1 MTTVV
6 PVISRLKLGRV
17 LRELRNL
24 AGLTL
29 EQCEADLDLSSS
41 TLGRVENGQQNIHPM
56 IVRAMLELYHAPMG
70 EWEEI
75 LELAR
80 EARKRT
86 DWQMLGVA
94 AQAYVVMESEAV
106 GVRNFEPA
114 FVPGLLQTEDYARE
128 VFGLDSS
135 GTRRRNLAIRLKRR
149 ERLTGANPL
158 ALQAIV
164 DESALRRP
172 IGEPS
177 VRREQ
182 LDYLV
187 EQAQLPN
194 VAIRVLP
201 ISLGASLGMRGAFS
215 VLRFPPDSITDIGY
229 VEHAAGSLQIIKP
242 EQVSGLSHQ
251 FHKIEVTAL
260 PEAESLSLITRIARQ
275 IH

>member
-1 MTTVV
+1 VTTVV

-29 EQCEADLDLSSS
+29 EQCEADLDLSSG

-56 IVRAMLELYHAPMG
+56 IVRAMLELYHAPMA
-70 EWEEI
+70 EWDEI

-106 GVRNFEPA
+106 AVQNFESA

-135 GTRRRNLAIRLKRR
+135 GMRRRNLAIRLKRR
-149 ERLTGANPL
+149 ERLTGPHPL
-158 ALQAIV
+158 VFHAIV
-164 DESALRRP
+164 DETALRRP
-172 IGEPS
+172 IGEQG
-177 VRREQ
+177 VRRGQ
-182 LDYLV
+182 LDYLI
-187 EQAQLPN
+187 EQAQLSN
-194 VAIRVLP
+194 VTLQVLP
-201 ISLGASLGMRGAFS
+201 LSLGANLGMRGAFS
-215 VLRFPPDSITDIGY
+215 LLRFPPDSITDIGY

-242 EQVSGLSHQ
+242 DQVSALAHQ
-251 FHKIEVTAL
+251 FRTITETAL
-260 PEAESLSLITRIARQ
+260 PQAESLALIARIARQ
-275 IH
+275 NG

>member
-1 MTTVV
+1 VTTVV

-56 IVRAMLELYHAPMG
+56 IVRAMLELYHAPHD
-70 EWEEI
+70 EWDEI

-106 GVRNFEPA
+106 AVRSFQPC

-128 VFGLDSS
+128 VFTLDSS
-135 GTRRRNLAIRLKRR
+135 ATRRRNLAIRLKRR
-149 ERLTGANPL
+149 ERLSGPNPL
-158 ALQAIV
+158 AYQAIV
-164 DESALRRP
+164 DEAALRRP
-172 IGEPS
+172 VGEPG
-177 VRREQ
+177 VRRDQ
-182 LDYLV
+182 LLHLV
-187 EQAQLPN
+187 EQAALPT
-194 VAIRVLP
+194 VTLRVLP
-201 ISLGASLGMRGAFS
+201 LNVGVHVGMRGAFNI
-215 VLRFPPDSITDIGY
+215 LRFPPDTITDVGF
-229 VEHAAGSLQIIKP
+229 VDHAIGSLQMIKTD
-242 EQVSGLSHQ
+242 EVNALSHQ
-251 FHKIEVTAL
+251 FRKIEELAL
-260 PEAESLSLITRIARQ
+260 PQAESLALLTRIAQQ
-275 IH
+275 IG